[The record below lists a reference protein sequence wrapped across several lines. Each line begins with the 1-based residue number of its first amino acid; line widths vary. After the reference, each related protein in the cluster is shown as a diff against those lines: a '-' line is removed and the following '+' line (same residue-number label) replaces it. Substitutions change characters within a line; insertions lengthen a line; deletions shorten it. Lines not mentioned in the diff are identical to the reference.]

1 MGWKQWTWADFQPSF
16 FFNLYHSTT
25 EGFKKKMGCCVSK
38 FRIYFESYGHANKLL
53 LLHEELTNLWE
64 VVVLLQEPFPPEQVR
79 NKGWKILHLIKTK
92 FILSMWL
99 CKWARAAAG
108 KQRASRVAQVVL
120 VLSLLVVML
129 ISRAGQDMNAA
140 CPKLFRQQRCF
151 SQPKAVPVKQLRGSE
166 LVKGV
171 ITVLEVEFVLSCI
184 HSLNQW
190 PQDCPGHWREK
201 SSPGGHESHP
211 LQVLLLFKHLVLCQI
226 LLEL

>member
-1 MGWKQWTWADFQPSF
+1 MSQA
-16 FFNLYHSTT
+16 
-25 EGFKKKMGCCVSK
+25 
-38 FRIYFESYGHANKLL
+38 
-53 LLHEELTNLWE
+53 
-64 VVVLLQEPFPPEQVR
+64 LQTAEMF
-79 NKGWKILHLIKTK
+79 
-92 FILSMWL
+92 LSA
-99 CKWARAAAG
+99 KSSSSEAT
-108 KQRASRVAQVVL
+108 QRL
-120 VLSLLVVML
+120 
-129 ISRAGQDMNAA
+129 
-140 CPKLFRQQRCF
+140 
-151 SQPKAVPVKQLRGSE
+151 E